1 MTDDKTIA
9 YCVKCRAKRE
19 LPDAQAVFTE
29 SGRPGTKGTCPVC
42 HSTVFRMGRTAAHEA
57 LQPPPPREPSGRLV
71 IVESPAKART
81 VGRFL
86 GKSYRV
92 KASVGHVRDL
102 LRSRLSVDVDAGF
115 TPEYRVP
122 NEKRKVVKELKDEV
136 KDAAEIFLA
145 TDPDREGE
153 AIAWHLIAAAGIEQA
168 RTRRVVFH
176 EITQG
181 AIDEAFAHARQLDMN
196 LVNAQQA
203 RRILDRLVGYKISPL
218 LWDRVRSRLTAGRVQ
233 SVAVRL
239 IVERER
245 EIQAFVPVEYW
256 SIDALLAKQ
265 GERGKKQNGSFT
277 AHLHRIRGEE
287 VDLKNQAGTQA
298 IVDELER
305 SIYTV
310 ARVKRGERRRN
321 PSPPYTTSTLQQ
333 EASRRMG
340 FSAKQTMGIAQGL
353 YEGISLGKEESVGLI
368 TYMRTDSTNV
378 ADVAQKE
385 AREFIEKTYGK
396 EMMPARPPVY
406 RTRSKSAQEAHEAI
420 RPTSVFRTPD
430 KVAPYL
436 DRNQLRLY
444 TLIWQRFVASQMAAA
459 VFDTISVD
467 IEAGLSGSGERPY
480 LFRAA
485 GSVIRFKG
493 FLSVY
498 EEKAEEDAVPD
509 DEEGKMLPPLD
520 EGEIVDLLKL
530 LPEQHFTQPPPR
542 YTEATLVRTLEEYG
556 IGRPSTYAPIISTI
570 QARGY
575 VERVDKRLIP
585 TEIAFTIND
594 LLVRYFPD
602 IIDVGFT
609 SQMEERLD
617 EIANGEEE
625 WVRVLKDFYGPF
637 EQEIKRAEATMEK
650 LNLGDEPTGE
660 MCEKCGHPLVVKY
673 GRFGKFIACS
683 NYPNCKN
690 TKPFL
695 VKLGIACP
703 EDKGELVERRT
714 RRGRIFYGC
723 ANYPQCQFTS
733 WNRPLPQPCPVCGGL
748 LVTDKKDWA
757 KCTKC
762 GEQIAVERLEA
773 QQVQAETA

>member
-1 MTDDKTIA
+1 M
-9 YCVKCRAKRE
+9 
-19 LPDAQAVFTE
+19 
-29 SGRPGTKGTCPVC
+29 
-42 HSTVFRMGRTAAHEA
+42 
-57 LQPPPPREPSGRLV
+57 
-71 IVESPAKART
+71 
-81 VGRFL
+81 
-86 GKSYRV
+86 
-92 KASVGHVRDL
+92 
-102 LRSRLSVDVDAGF
+102 
-115 TPEYRVP
+115 
-122 NEKRKVVKELKDEV
+122 
-136 KDAAEIFLA
+136 
-145 TDPDREGE
+145 
-153 AIAWHLIAAAGIEQA
+153 
-168 RTRRVVFH
+168 
-176 EITQG
+176 
-181 AIDEAFAHARQLDMN
+181 
-196 LVNAQQA
+196 
-203 RRILDRLVGYKISPL
+203 
-218 LWDRVRSRLTAGRVQ
+218 
-233 SVAVRL
+233 
-239 IVERER
+239 
-245 EIQAFVPVEYW
+245 
-256 SIDALLAKQ
+256 
-265 GERGKKQNGSFT
+265 
-277 AHLHRIRGEE
+277 
-287 VDLKNQAGTQA
+287 
-298 IVDELER
+298 
-305 SIYTV
+305 

-333 EASRRMG
+333 EASRRLG

-378 ADVAQKE
+378 AEVAQKE
-385 AREFIEKTYGK
+385 AREFIEKTYGRD
-396 EMMPARPPVY
+396 MMPAKPPIY
-406 RTRSKSAQEAHEAI
+406 KTRSKSAQEAHEAI
-420 RPTSVFRTPD
+420 RPTSTFRTPES
-430 KVAPYL
+430 VAPHL

-459 VFDTISVD
+459 VFDTVSVD
-467 IEAGLSGSGERPY
+467 IEAGLAGSGERPY

-509 DEEGKMLPPLD
+509 EEEGKILPPLA
-520 EGEIVDLLKL
+520 EGEVVDLLKL

-625 WVRVLKDFYGPF
+625 WVRVLRDFYGPF

-762 GEQIAVERLEA
+762 GEQVAVERLEA
-773 QQVQAETA
+773 QPAQAETA